1 MNPLI
6 INLIANQVL
15 PEAIGFIREYVRQ
28 RNGQWPTSA
37 EVMAGLPRLA
47 DIYIDEG
54 EAWLNRDKPASNV
67 GALEG
72 AFKEP
77 KKRKPRKKKTPA
89 K

>member
-28 RNGQWPTSA
+28 RNGQWPTAA

-54 EAWLNRDKPASNV
+54 EAWLNRNKTVEEA
-67 GALEG
+67 
-72 AFKEP
+72 KP
-77 KKRKPRKKKTPA
+77 KKRKPRKKTPA